1 MLGMIVG
8 PVLFLFLLAFS
19 PWSSLPATEEV
30 VSDVPDEGDDTNSDA
45 SNTVDGLTTASDGE
59 VETEQESSS
68 LPDVHTAEIASTD
81 SSVGSLGS
89 TQSPQVEGSSSVDD
103 QAAEDNNVTVSRSS
117 GGGSHRDRSSDS
129 SNSDSDSEGEDSG
142 TGSGLDDTNSGSAQ
156 NDESGGSVGEQGDE
170 SFFVLPES
178 PIGSIAMM
186 TSALAALAV
195 FLYLRTSSKGL

>member
-1 MLGMIVG
+1 
-8 PVLFLFLLAFS
+8 
-19 PWSSLPATEEV
+19 
-30 VSDVPDEGDDTNSDA
+30 
-45 SNTVDGLTTASDGE
+45 
-59 VETEQESSS
+59 
-68 LPDVHTAEIASTD
+68 VHTAEIASTD

-103 QAAEDNNVTVSRSS
+103 QAAEDSSVTVSSRSS

-142 TGSGLDDTNSGSAQ
+142 TGSGLDDTNNGSAQ